1 MSAKHSTE
9 HSVLGRLRLGQER
22 NLEKYARMP
31 DRQRRSATRS
41 VWPIVWLL
49 LPWEPACLF
58 SSMALSWFVGCCHRL
73 LRNLTC
79 ESCVP
84 LIRVGSATTMLCFG
98 PRGLQL
104 CLIRAFLPS
113 FATRSSCTSKRATQG
128 CMSPNNHRGA
138 LLMA

>member
-1 MSAKHSTE
+1 MSEKHSTE
-9 HSVLGRLRLGQER
+9 HSTAAGWALPRKNSRKVRTARLHRECLTQ
-22 NLEKYARMP
+22 
-31 DRQRRSATRS
+31 S

-49 LPWEPACLF
+49 LPWEPACRF
-58 SSMALSWFVGCCHRL
+58 SSMELSWFVGCSHRSL
-73 LRNLTC
+73 PNLTC

-84 LIRVGSATTMLCFG
+84 LIRVALATTMLCFG

-104 CLIRAFLPS
+104 CLMRAFLPS